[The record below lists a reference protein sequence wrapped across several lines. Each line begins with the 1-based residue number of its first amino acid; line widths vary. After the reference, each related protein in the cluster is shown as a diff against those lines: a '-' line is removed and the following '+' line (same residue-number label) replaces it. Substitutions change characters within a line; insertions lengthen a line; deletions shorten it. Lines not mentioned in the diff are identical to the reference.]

1 MSRRYMLDSN
11 AMSDFINHRRG
22 VDGRVRA
29 AKLRGAVIGTCDP
42 IVGELYYGVENSD
55 TRDFNLRKLRTG
67 LQRVKIWPFTR
78 AAAEE
83 YGRIAAHLKRT
94 GRQIQVIDMQLAAIA
109 LILGHCVVV
118 TADSDLSVVPGL
130 TVENWAV

>member
-1 MSRRYMLDSN
+1 MNRRYLLDSN
-11 AMSDFINHRRG
+11 AASDYFNRRRG
-22 VDGRVRA
+22 VDVKGREA
-29 AKLRGAVIGTCDP
+29 IHRGAILGTCDP
-42 IVGELYYGVENSD
+42 VVGELFYGVENSA
-55 TRDFNLRKLRTG
+55 TRDFNLRKLRKD
-67 LQRVKIWPFTR
+67 LKSLKIWPFTR

-130 TVENWAV
+130 TVEN